1 MSRWEKIQKFY
12 LETGAS
18 DMALA
23 QRFHVSAKEIER
35 RRRSENWEG
44 LARKNRVEQVAD
56 PLLSRLEQAA
66 GELTQTSVSCRD
78 KTKTQDGEQVREYIQ
93 PGGTGAVDRA
103 GLKQLTGVL
112 KDIKDIFSIADPA
125 EEQEKHLRIA
135 RLEQDLDGQSRTV
148 TVTMAEE
155 AEDYAQ

>member
-1 MSRWEKIQKFY
+1 M
-12 LETGAS
+12 
-18 DMALA
+18 
-23 QRFHVSAKEIER
+23 
-35 RRRSENWEG
+35 
-44 LARKNRVEQVAD
+44 
-56 PLLSRLEQAA
+56 
-66 GELTQTSVSCRD
+66 
-78 KTKTQDGEQVREYIQ
+78 REYIQ